1 MAVYE
6 TSKSARYG
14 ASVGQGWSRQHV
26 VDCAIVALGTG
37 MIDNA
42 DDDVGLL
49 WLPKG
54 AVITGCTLSVT
65 DMDGS
70 TGLVLDVGIS
80 GTEEL
85 LIANA
90 TTGQAGGINATMA
103 QAAHL
108 YKCAARTQVRLY
120 ISTAASSGVAG
131 TAKFH
136 ITYFV
141 DEDFDTTALV
151 PFVG

>member
-14 ASVGQGWSRQHV
+14 LTYTPGVARQLV
-26 VDCAIVALGTG
+26 CDTVIVALATA

-54 AVITGCTLSVT
+54 AVIEGMTVSI
-65 DMDGS
+65 S
-70 TGLVLDVGIS
+70 DVDSGTAFVIDIGIT

-85 LIANA
+85 ILANA
-90 TTGQAGGINATMA
+90 TTGQATGINVTMA

-108 YKCAARTQVRLY
+108 YKCTARTQVRMFV
-120 ISTAASSGVAG
+120 STAAG
-131 TAKFH
+131 TPVEGTLKFS
-136 ITYFV
+136 IRYFV
-141 DEDFDTTALV
+141 DPEFSTTALV
-151 PFVG
+151 AST

>member
-14 ASVGQGWSRQHV
+14 SSVGQGWARQV
-26 VDCAIVALGTG
+26 VCDTAIVALTTA

-54 AVITGCTLSVT
+54 AVILSMGCSVT
-65 DMDGS
+65 DVDAG
-70 TGLVLDVGIS
+70 TAFVLDIGIS

-85 LIANA
+85 ILANA
-90 TTGQAGGINATMA
+90 TTGQAAGLNVTMA
-103 QAAHL
+103 LAAHL
-108 YKCAARTQVRLY
+108 YKTTARTQLRAYV
-120 ISTAASSGVAG
+120 STAAGTPAAG
-131 TAKFH
+131 TLKFH
-136 ITYFV
+136 IVYFV
-141 DEDFDTTALV
+141 DEDYDTTPLV
-151 PFVG
+151 AS

>member
-14 ASVGQGWSRQHV
+14 KSYTAGIARQPI
-26 VDCAIVALGTG
+26 VDTAIVALTTE

-42 DDDVGLL
+42 NDDVGLL

-54 AVITGCTLSVT
+54 AVILNMGCSVT
-65 DMDGS
+65 DVDEG
-70 TGLVLDVGIS
+70 TAFVVDIGIA

-85 LIANA
+85 ILANA
-90 TTGQAGGINATMA
+90 TTGQAAGLNVTMA
-103 QAAHL
+103 VAAHL
-108 YKCAARTQVRLY
+108 YKTTARTQLRAFV
-120 ISTAASSGVAG
+120 STAAGTPAAG
-131 TAKFH
+131 TLKFH

-141 DEDFDTTALV
+141 DPEFDTTALV
-151 PFVG
+151 AA